1 MEQWNKEYI
10 SSYTQ
15 SDMKKDMIAAWRD
28 NDYEEEEDSQPC
40 EETTNICLM
49 AIDDME
55 YDDSWLLMPR

>member
-15 SDMKKDMIAAWRD
+15 SDMIAAWRD

-55 YDDSWLLMPR
+55 YDDSWLVMPR